1 MLAGDLMRVLIAGKE
16 PDGRSALAN
25 VLATGKDIEAFE
37 SAENISEILDKLQKD
52 EYDVV
57 LLKRPSHEMSEFEL
71 LDLLKKL
78 DLLMPAVI
86 GVSTRRQPCIAPID
100 NPTLKNLQRIFKQ
113 SESPFAP
120 LIL

>member
-1 MLAGDLMRVLIAGKE
+1 MRVLIVDKE
-16 PDGRSALAN
+16 PNGRSALAN
-25 VLATGKDIEAFE
+25 VLATGKDIEAFD
-37 SAENISEILDKLQKD
+37 SAENISGALDKLQKD

-57 LLKRPSHEMSEFEL
+57 FLNRPSHEMSEFEL
-71 LDLLKKL
+71 LDLLKNL

-86 GVSTRRQPCIAPID
+86 GVTTRRQPSIAAID

-120 LIL
+120 LVL